1 MRDCFWGTYQ
11 TIVFKKFYYEEHQRR
26 SEKLLFWTK
35 LACSVVSIIS
45 VLIWSISQTMPV
57 LWACLIA
64 LAQLAQSLLGYLP
77 WSNQLEALRYL
88 IPALNRLLVDIS
100 EDWMRLGYAEKDDDN
115 SLLEKAVS
123 YERRYY
129 ELEDQFTSGIW
140 FPVVKSVINA
150 AETAEDNYFH
160 VKYSLSERGE

>member
-77 WSNQLEALRYL
+77 WSNQLEALR
-88 IPALNRLLVDIS
+88 
-100 EDWMRLGYAEKDDDN
+100 
-115 SLLEKAVS
+115 
-123 YERRYY
+123 
-129 ELEDQFTSGIW
+129 
-140 FPVVKSVINA
+140 
-150 AETAEDNYFH
+150 
-160 VKYSLSERGE
+160 